1 MRGFLN
7 KIIIIE
13 EKIKQKLFVEKIEN
27 KKIIFKRKMKR
38 DMGQDEI
45 NQYKFSLFTFY
56 SILLIIPI
64 ILLISFI
71 KS

>member
-1 MRGFLN
+1 MKGFLN

-13 EKIKQKLFVEKIEN
+13 EKIKQKFFVEKIEN
-27 KKIIFKRKMKR
+27 KKMIFERKMKR
-38 DMGQDEI
+38 NMGQDEI

-71 KS
+71 KG